1 MAEQSKIGNLVD
13 LKEGEVL
20 LPAYL
25 LKRADGILV
34 DLARFPVGGGFVQF
48 IDRMFGDGARFLDL
62 DYRLLMDLIFD
73 YDSILDRHGIAA
85 KLRLAQDVVPFL
97 SNRKALYR
105 AVKVDSQHQK
115 AEYFFE
121 PVTMDVVTEV
131 PVYSEPDEDGET
143 SILSYT
149 SEVETQPTKLDID
162 EFIADMWLKGVR
174 FGLDVETMANVIS
187 RDEMGR
193 MTIAAQLDPVEG
205 SDAEVEEACSMLHRD
220 NSPKILRNGKADLSK
235 FQNRF
240 PQIESNV
247 RLLKKKPRVLG
258 KLGHKVNGTEIEPE
272 IPKDLDIFPLA
283 GTGTRIEMLDGD
295 EYIISDRDGFLSIDM
310 HSNSISITEKIENK
324 GGISAKT
331 TGDLLLSGNEFI
343 EHGEV
348 QEGRSVEGKSMTFLS
363 DVYGNIVS
371 TGGLILFEK
380 NLSNGSAKSI
390 GGSVTSNGRAF
401 NSVIEAWEGKISLKY
416 AESCVILG
424 ESVEIEHAVNCEI
437 IADKIYIE
445 AVEGCGIVG
454 KDVHIKT
461 SNSCRGKQTIICM
474 LLPDLSKLNAQIQQ
488 VMEAIAAC
496 KKIIAT
502 KEQTLAQI
510 KSDAEVAK
518 YLTLA
523 ANIKQGVVKL
533 TEAHRENWK
542 KMMARFAKVD
552 GALNALSMSKQEQL
566 DKIKSLQEENVHF
579 FEERGKIGSGVQCA
593 IEEVTGDTMVRSVP
607 AMNGV
612 AEFRKSKISEVKTY
626 VRAQGELK
634 ERIFSGSRGNLD
646 WSYEVPEVEELA
658 GV

>member
-13 LKEGEVL
+13 LKEGEIL
-20 LPAYL
+20 LPAYI

-34 DLARFPVGGGFVQF
+34 DLSRFPVGGGFIQF

-62 DYRLLMDLIFD
+62 DYRLLMDLLFD
-73 YDSILDRHGIAA
+73 YDSILDKHGIAA
-85 KLRLAQDVVPFL
+85 KLRLAQDIVPFL
-97 SNRKALYR
+97 ANRKALYR
-105 AVKVDSQHQK
+105 GVKVDSKHEK

-121 PVTMDVVTEV
+121 PVTLEVVTKV
-131 PVYSEPDEDGET
+131 PVYSEANADGEK

-149 SEVETQPTKLDID
+149 DEVEMLPTKLDID

-174 FGLDVETMANVIS
+174 FGINVETIANVIS
-187 RDEMGR
+187 NDEMGR
-193 MTIAAQLDPVEG
+193 MKVAVQLDPVDG
-205 SDAEVEEACSMLHRD
+205 IDAEVEEACSVLHRD

-258 KLGHKVNGTEIEPE
+258 KLGHKVNGTEIEPA

-295 EYIISDRDGFLSIDM
+295 EYILSDRDGFLSIDM
-310 HSNSISITEKIENK
+310 HSNTISITEKIENK

-331 TGDLLLSGNEFI
+331 TGDLSLSGSEFV

-363 DVYGNIVS
+363 DVYGNIIS
-371 TGGLILFEK
+371 TGGQILFEQ

-401 NSVIEAWEGKISLKY
+401 NSVIEAWEGKVSLKY

-454 KDVHIKT
+454 KDAHIKT

-488 VMEAIAAC
+488 VMAAIVAC
-496 KKIIAT
+496 KKIIAA

-533 TEAHRENWK
+533 TEAHRENWQ

-552 GALNALSMSKQEQL
+552 NALNTLAVEKQRQL
-566 DKIKSLQEENVHF
+566 DKIKSLQEDNAHF
-579 FEERGKIGSGVQCA
+579 FEERGKIGSGVQCV
-593 IEEVTGDTMVRSVP
+593 IEEVTGDTMVRSVS
-607 AMNGV
+607 ARNGV
-612 AEFRKSKISEVKTY
+612 AEFRKSKISEVKAY
-626 VRAQGELK
+626 VRAQGQLK

-646 WSYEVPEVEELA
+646 WNYELPEVEELA
-658 GV
+658 